1 MVALGRFLE
10 PDEIGVELLLVE
22 PRRPVD
28 PAEHR
33 VLGVA
38 APIGARHSRQLERLR
53 IELAGRGEVRA
64 AAEVDPRAVAF
75 TGAINGDGPPRG
87 DLHYPPGLEG
97 LATFLEEFA
106 PLVAGPPLADER
118 L

>member
-28 PAEHR
+28 AAEHR
-33 VLGVA
+33 VLGIA

-64 AAEVDPRAVAF
+64 AAEIDPRAVAF
-75 TGAINGDGPPRG
+75 TGAIHGDGLSRRE
-87 DLHYPPGLEG
+87 LHYPLGLEG
-97 LATFLEEFA
+97 LATLLEE
-106 PLVAGPPLADER
+106 VAH
-118 L
+118 